1 MKWRRVALAAMSAR
15 FGRRTSVDDVGER
28 HLDAGVIN
36 QALSRFVFHVLL
48 CDEQRI
54 GDALFLPFHHARL
67 QEKNTIAMTRNSNN
81 VQGDFSPQIREGSL
95 KVM

>member
-1 MKWRRVALAAMSAR
+1 MKWRRVALAAMRAR

-36 QALSRFVFHVLL
+36 QALSRFVFQVLL

-67 QEKNTIAMTRNSNN
+67 QEKTRL
-81 VQGDFSPQIREGSL
+81 R
-95 KVM
+95 

>member
-1 MKWRRVALAAMSAR
+1 MRAR

-48 CDEQRI
+48 CDEQGI
-54 GDALFLPFHHARL
+54 GDALFMPFHHARL
-67 QEKNTIAMTRNSNN
+67 RQEKKHDRDDQTRTISEEIIILHI
-81 VQGDFSPQIREGSL
+81 FE
-95 KVM
+95 KVEKLCKVVLLVIP